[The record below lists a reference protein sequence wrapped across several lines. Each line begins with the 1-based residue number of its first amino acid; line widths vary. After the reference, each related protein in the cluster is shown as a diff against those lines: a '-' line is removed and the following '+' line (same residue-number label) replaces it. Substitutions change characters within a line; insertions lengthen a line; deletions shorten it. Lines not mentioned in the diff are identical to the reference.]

1 MPWKERAVEKLYWT
15 IGEVAE
21 ELGVNNSSIRYWEKE
36 VGTINPKR
44 TAKGDRLYT
53 RKEIEHLRTV
63 QHLVKEKGY
72 TLSGAKTQLRKPDP
86 AEAPVVDA
94 EQLRERL
101 LHVRRA
107 LVELRNQF
115 DKSAT

>member
-1 MPWKERAVEKLYWT
+1 MPWKERTVEKLYWT

-72 TLSGAKTQLRKPDP
+72 TLNGAKTQLRKPDP
-86 AEAPVVDA
+86 AEAPAIDL
-94 EQLRERL
+94 EQLRDSL
-101 LHVRRA
+101 LKARA
-107 LVELRNQF
+107 LAKALLNEQ
-115 DKSAT
+115 A